1 VASALPQSR
10 AVSPQGWVEISSHYS
25 SSKDIAIGRR
35 RQPDLSFSPKT
46 HKVILV
52 LPSHP
57 YLLFAL
63 LFLACLIGKVR
74 AADIS
79 DASSRTSQPDK
90 FLSSPGLIK
99 GGLFMQG
106 SKKRFEGANE
116 LNLESY
122 KTKLEIN
129 PAQLTLTRIRNPQPS
144 DEITVKFTLVNGS
157 DKGSTL
163 YFPTSQR
170 MDAVI
175 RDAEG
180 KTIYTWS
187 EDFEFATEPGY
198 SYVNAGERLNYQLKI
213 PFQALRGKVP
223 QGEATITASLVNYP
237 EVKAVMPL
245 EIQP

>member
-1 VASALPQSR
+1 VASAPLRSK
-10 AVSPQGWVEISSHYS
+10 AVSPQGWVELSSHYS

-46 HKVILV
+46 HKVIFV

-122 KTKLEIN
+122 KTRLEIS

>member
-1 VASALPQSR
+1 MHSR
-10 AVSPQGWVEISSHYS
+10 
-25 SSKDIAIGRR
+25 
-35 RQPDLSFSPKT
+35 T
-46 HKVILV
+46 
-52 LPSHP
+52 

-63 LFLACLIGKVR
+63 LSLTCVIGKVR

-79 DASSRTSQPDK
+79 DASARTSQPDK

-122 KTKLEIN
+122 KTKLEIT
-129 PAQLTLTRIRNPQPS
+129 PGQLTLKRIRDPQPS
-144 DEITVKFTLVNGS
+144 DEIILKFTLVNGS
-157 DKGSTL
+157 DKGTTL

-187 EDFEFATEPGY
+187 EDFEFALESGY

-213 PFQALRGKVP
+213 PFQALRGKLP
-223 QGEATITASLVNYP
+223 QGYATVTASLINYP
-237 EVKAVMPL
+237 QVKAVMPL

>member
-1 VASALPQSR
+1 MTIRYHLFFSLLS
-10 AVSPQGWVEISSHYS
+10 IS
-25 SSKDIAIGRR
+25 
-35 RQPDLSFSPKT
+35 
-46 HKVILV
+46 
-52 LPSHP
+52 
-57 YLLFAL
+57 
-63 LFLACLIGKVR
+63 CLIGKVK

-122 KTKLEIN
+122 KTRLEIN
-129 PAQLTLTRIRNPQPS
+129 PSQITLKRIRDPQPS
-144 DEITVKFTLVNGS
+144 DEIIVKFTLVNGS
-157 DKGSTL
+157 DKGTTL

-170 MDAVI
+170 VDAVI

-187 EDFEFATEPGY
+187 EDFEFALEPGF

-223 QGEATITASLVNYP
+223 QGQATITASLVNYP
-237 EVKAVMPL
+237 QMMAVMPL

>member
-1 VASALPQSR
+1 MPI
-10 AVSPQGWVEISSHYS
+10 PTC
-25 SSKDIAIGRR
+25 
-35 RQPDLSFSPKT
+35 F
-46 HKVILV
+46 
-52 LPSHP
+52 
-57 YLLFAL
+57 LFAL
-63 LFLACLIGKVR
+63 LLSCLGGLVK

-122 KTKLEIN
+122 KTKLEIT
-129 PAQLTLTRIRNPQPS
+129 PAQLTLTRIRDPQPS

-175 RDAEG
+175 RDSEG
-180 KTIYTWS
+180 KAIYTWS
-187 EDFEFATEPGY
+187 DDFEFATEPGY

>member
-1 VASALPQSR
+1 MHSR
-10 AVSPQGWVEISSHYS
+10 
-25 SSKDIAIGRR
+25 
-35 RQPDLSFSPKT
+35 T
-46 HKVILV
+46 
-52 LPSHP
+52 
-57 YLLFAL
+57 YLLFAP
-63 LFLACLIGKVR
+63 LFLTCVIGKVR

-79 DASSRTSQPDK
+79 DASARTSQPDK

-129 PAQLTLTRIRNPQPS
+129 PSQITLKRIRDPQPS
-144 DEITVKFTLVNGS
+144 DEIIVKFTLVNGS
-157 DKGSTL
+157 DKGTTL

-170 MDAVI
+170 VDAVI

-187 EDFEFATEPGY
+187 EDFEFALEPGF

-223 QGEATITASLVNYP
+223 QGQATITASLVNYP
-237 EVKAVMPL
+237 QMKAVMPL